1 MKSKFYIGQQI
12 KTKRLKLNLRMD
24 DVAKAV
30 GITRSTLSSIENGTG
45 NYTIDILLKL
55 FSVLD
60 ISFNVEVDDVKSRK
74 RASRINSAQD
84 KKINRFIVM
93 CVEQYAL
100 VCNKKSSEVYKILK
114 EKGIIKQLIEDYE
127 DMHGMSTHL
136 INEYISKKLSV
147 ENNDFISRIR
157 QGKIMSHILANT
169 ILISQTIELI
179 AKEYKISIG
188 EARDRFFNS
197 QIIELLED
205 EETGLYGESALYLL
219 SLYKSKRN

>member
-1 MKSKFYIGQQI
+1 MKNKFYIGKQI

-24 DVAKAV
+24 DVAKAA

-55 FSVLD
+55 FTVLD
-60 ISFNVEVDDVKSRK
+60 ISFNVEVDDVKLRK

-100 VCNKKSSEVYKILK
+100 VCNKKGSEVYKILK
-114 EKGIIKQLIEDYE
+114 EKGILNGLIEDYE

-136 INEYISKKLSV
+136 INEYISKRLSG
-147 ENNDFISRIR
+147 ENHDFISQIR

-179 AKEYKISIG
+179 AKEYKISI
-188 EARDRFFNS
+188 EETRDRFFNS

-219 SLYKSKRN
+219 SLYKRKKH

>member
-12 KTKRLKLNLRMD
+12 KSKRLKLNLRMD

-30 GITRSTLSSIENGTG
+30 GITRSTLSFIENGTG

-55 FSVLD
+55 LSVLD
-60 ISFNVEVDDVKSRK
+60 ISFNIEADDVKLRK

-114 EKGIIKQLIEDYE
+114 EKGILNELIEDYE
-127 DMHGMSTHL
+127 DIHGMSTYL
-136 INEYISKKLSV
+136 INEYISKKLST
-147 ENNDFISRIR
+147 ENHDFISQIR
-157 QGKIMSHILANT
+157 RGKMVDHILTNT

-179 AKEYKISIG
+179 AKEYKISIE

-219 SLYKSKRN
+219 SLYKSKKH